1 LIEVCRRTVSRW
13 RGRVDTTNVADS
25 SQLGIAQKLA
35 ALLTSRRITTWG
47 TSLLVLSWFVYIHTM
62 MVPGLLDRVGRF
74 KGTDYVQFYVMG
86 SLVLEGRADALYD
99 GDAHLAEGRRVI
111 DPGLP
116 VYASHPNYSPHV
128 ALAFAPLALLPWEW
142 SLALFLVLTTLCY
155 GVGVWLIWREC
166 PALRTHGS
174 RVLVL
179 AAASP
184 LFFAQLR
191 YGQTSAF
198 ALLFWSLAF
207 VALCRNRPFL
217 AGIVLGCLAYKPQM
231 GIVVGV
237 VFLAARQWQA
247 VAGALSA
254 VAAQLVVA
262 WLATG
267 WTTMDQYFREL
278 GTLALNPSLVEIYPS
293 EIHSLRG
300 FFQLLIP
307 STPMVTAC
315 YLVTLV
321 AVLAVAVR
329 SWSGS
334 GPLPVRVG
342 QLVLLSVLASPHL
355 ISYDLLLL
363 TLPLLLLA
371 DWGLRNRDHPLGGR
385 VSLLL
390 VLVYFSPF
398 SGIVVARLT
407 HVQISVIVFV
417 LLAWLLRAICVNE
430 PLRRALRTS
439 ASTLGARQAA
449 MTRTNS

>member
-1 LIEVCRRTVSRW
+1 
-13 RGRVDTTNVADS
+13 VADF
-25 SQLGIAQKLA
+25 SQRGIAQKLA

-47 TSLLVLSWFVYIHTM
+47 TGLLVLSWFVYIHTM

-74 KGTDYVQFYVMG
+74 KGTDYIQFYVMG
-86 SLVLEGRADALYD
+86 SLVLDGRADALYD

-111 DPGLP
+111 DPALP
-116 VYASHPNYSPHV
+116 LYASHPNYSPHV
-128 ALAFAPLALLPWEW
+128 ALGFAPLAILPWGW

-155 GVGVWLIWREC
+155 GVSVWLVWREC
-166 PALRTHGS
+166 PALRTHGWP
-174 RVLVL
+174 VAIL
-179 AAASP
+179 ALASP
-184 LFFAQLR
+184 LFFVQLR
-191 YGQTSAF
+191 YGQTSAV

-217 AGIVLGCLAYKPQM
+217 AGIALGCLAYKPQM
-231 GIVVGV
+231 GIVVGI
-237 VFLAARQWQA
+237 VFLAARHWQV

-254 VAAQLVVA
+254 ATAQLVVA
-262 WLATG
+262 WLASG
-267 WTTMDQYFREL
+267 WTTMGSYFKAL
-278 GTLALNPSLVEIYPS
+278 GTLILNPSLVEIYPS

-307 STPMVTAC
+307 STTVVTLC
-315 YLVTLV
+315 FSVSLV
-321 AVLAVAVR
+321 AVLAVANR

-363 TLPLLLLA
+363 TLPLLVLA
-371 DWGLRNRDHPLGGR
+371 DWGLRNRDHPFGGR
-385 VSLLL
+385 VCLLL

-398 SGIVVARLT
+398 SGVVVARLT

-417 LLAWLLRAICVNE
+417 LLAWLLRGICVNE
-430 PLRRALRTS
+430 PGRLALRTS

-449 MTRTNS
+449 LTRTNS